1 MFPESVDRER
11 KNMPF
16 SMFQQQMDIAY
27 PQATVYKRAST
38 KYKISHRKEK
48 YEEGGRNR
56 IFAYKSKFLC
66 LTKKLRESLPL
77 KKTDRVLR

>member
-27 PQATVYKRAST
+27 LRATVYKRTRT

-48 YEEGGRNR
+48 SYFCIQIKISLFNKKIMR
-56 IFAYKSKFLC
+56 ISSSK
-66 LTKKLRESLPL
+66 K
-77 KKTDRVLR
+77 D